1 MVPDDFRP
9 DEVSTVSRELDR
21 RSRQQADVARLGV
34 LALSGVP
41 ISDLFGEALRSIRAH
56 LGVAFAGVIRMDG
69 DSAQLVAADG
79 FFPRAEALPIDP
91 GTLAAL
97 LRSTGEPI
105 VVPDV
110 SQETRFRSSLV
121 LESTG
126 AKSGV
131 AVPLR
136 ARGGT
141 IGGLAAGDTRTRDY
155 PGEEVDFLQSLANVL
170 SAAVLRSRQD
180 DELRRSQNRWRT

>member
-56 LGVAFAGVIRMDG
+56 LGVAFAGVIRMDD

-105 VVPDV
+105 IVPDL
-110 SQETRFRSSLV
+110 SQETRFRIALV
-121 LESTG
+121 
-126 AKSGV
+126 
-131 AVPLR
+131 
-136 ARGGT
+136 
-141 IGGLAAGDTRTRDY
+141 
-155 PGEEVDFLQSLANVL
+155 F
-170 SAAVLRSRQD
+170 
-180 DELRRSQNRWRT
+180 